1 MSEFASTSSG
11 NPLLAALSAEQVALL
26 VTIARPVIAA
36 QYSGGTS
43 TWPAWAYVAEQFE
56 DENSG
61 SDALVVWRSL
71 PTVPG
76 LNDGITGVPGRRP
89 YGLVWRGDNHTIDPT
104 YEERVGLSI
113 AGFYQLQRHNRAPLV
128 AKALLLVLSA
138 LAEWE
143 AKTVRADVT
152 GPGTKDVALDEY
164 TSWFSTAHREKP
176 YVIMAEVVGQC
187 LRYEYFLI
195 SMLENQSGWSV
206 RLGARQ
212 LRPYLDLGGDVAAYL
227 RNVVDSAGA
236 AAAPKEQPTT
246 ETPAPR
252 LAPVRRLSFDN
263 FHPRVQAAAGELFAD
278 GHFASAISEAF
289 KSIEVRVKK
298 ATGIDQSGAK
308 LMASAFHPTDPPLD
322 VATEAGQSGKD
333 EREGFQAL
341 FRGAMIGIRNPRAH
355 ELFKAEDP
363 QTALEYLGF
372 ASLLHRRIDHA
383 EQDAPTT
390 TENI

>member
-56 DENSG
+56 DENPG

-76 LNDGITGVPGRRP
+76 LNDGIIGVPGRRP

-104 YEERVGLSI
+104 YEERLGLSI

-128 AKALLLVLSA
+128 AEALLLVLSA

-176 YVIMAEVVGQC
+176 YVIMTEVVGQC

-195 SMLENQSGWSV
+195 WMLENQSGWSV
-206 RLGARQ
+206 RLGGRR
-212 LRPYLDLGGDVAAYL
+212 LRPYLDLGGDVERYLDRIASDSTPQADGAAMNPSSRPTVFIGHGRDREWL
-227 RNVVDSAGA
+227 VLQNFLEKKLDLQVVEFNSVATAGVATAVRLQTMLEQSHFALLVMTGENDQADGTRHARENVVHEIGLFQGRLGFSRAIVMLEDGCEEFSNIHGLGQIRFPKDNISAVF
-236 AAAPKEQPTT
+236 EDI
-246 ETPAPR
+246 R
-252 LAPVRRLSFDN
+252 D
-263 FHPRVQAAAGELFAD
+263 
-278 GHFASAISEAF
+278 I
-289 KSIEVRVKK
+289 
-298 ATGIDQSGAK
+298 
-308 LMASAFHPTDPPLD
+308 LD
-322 VATEAGQSGKD
+322 
-333 EREGFQAL
+333 REG
-341 FRGAMIGIRNPRAH
+341 
-355 ELFKAEDP
+355 
-363 QTALEYLGF
+363 
-372 ASLLHRRIDHA
+372 LLPA
-383 EQDAPTT
+383 
-390 TENI
+390 